1 MDFIMQYGDEILV
14 IIGSITSAVV
24 AITSFIKALKSEN
37 RVTTTVNT
45 VVNGIRTEMKKLD
58 ERVTVTRQGIVQG
71 FKDAVVTKDVKV
83 SINNQVKLILEDFKK
98 DILAEVK
105 RQNQE
110 RTQMTYWALKI
121 LRYTAAYDKLT
132 VEQQTELDE
141 VMALIAEDEKIVDT
155 IA

>member
-1 MDFIMQYGDEILV
+1 MEFIVEYGDKILV
-14 IIGSITSAVV
+14 IIGTIASAVV
-24 AITSFIKALKSEN
+24 AITSFVKALKSET
-37 RVTTTVNT
+37 RVTTTVNEIIDS
-45 VVNGIRTEMKKLD
+45 VRSEMKMLD
-58 ERVTVTRQGIVQG
+58 NKVAVTRQGIVQG

-83 SINNQVKLILEDFKK
+83 SINNQVKTVLEDFKTE
-98 DILAEVK
+98 ILAEVK

-132 VEQQTELDE
+132 VEQQSELDE

-155 IA
+155 AI